1 MIIVMKENAID
12 SQVQNVHD
20 FIIES
25 SMKPVLLHGTTRK
38 VFAAIGENRA
48 INIDHVNA
56 MPGVDRIVRI
66 LSPYKLAG
74 PLPERKKT
82 QVAING
88 ACLGDKKIGV
98 IAGPC
103 SVENETQI
111 VEIAHQVKEAGAIA
125 LRGGAYKPRTSPYSF
140 QGLQVKGL
148 EYLAIAKEKTG
159 LSIVTEVISPD
170 TVGLVSQYA
179 DVLQIGARNM
189 HNYSLLG
196 AVGRINKPVLLKRGI
211 SSTLEEFLLAAEY
224 ILSEGNQNVILCE
237 RGIRTFETFSRF
249 TLSLSSVP
257 FLKQNSHLPVL
268 VDPSHGTGKREFVLP
283 MARAAVAAG
292 ADGLLIEVHTEPEES
307 FVDASQT
314 VSCEEF
320 RGIMKEVGSVARA
333 IGRDI

>member
-1 MIIVMKENAID
+1 MKENAEEGH
-12 SQVQNVHD
+12 VQNVHD
-20 FIIES
+20 FIVES
-25 SMKPVLLHGTTRK
+25 DMKPVLLHGTTRK
-38 VFAAIGENRA
+38 VFAAIGENRT

-56 MPGVDRIVRI
+56 MPGVDRAIRI
-66 LSPYKLAG
+66 LSPYKMAG
-74 PLPERKKT
+74 PLPQRKKT
-82 QVAING
+82 KVALNG
-88 ACLGDKKIGV
+88 ASIGDTRVGV

-103 SVENETQI
+103 SVESEEQI
-111 VEIAHQVKEAGAIA
+111 VEIARRVKEAGAIA

-148 EYLAIAKEKTG
+148 EYLAIAREKTG
-159 LSIVTEVISPD
+159 LSIVTEVVSPD
-170 TVGLVSQYA
+170 TAGLVSQYA

-189 HNYSLLG
+189 QNYSLLG

-224 ILSEGNQNVILCE
+224 ILSEGNDNVILCE

-257 FLKQNSHLPVL
+257 FLKQNSHLPVI

-283 MARAAVAAG
+283 MSRAAIAAG
-292 ADGLLIEVHTEPEES
+292 ADGLIIEVHTVPEES
-307 FVDASQT
+307 YVDASQT

-320 RGIMKEVGSVARA
+320 SEIMNQTGEVARA
-333 IGRDI
+333 LGRDI